1 MFWESR
7 GIRDDVWER
16 VLKGKGVPGSIRNG
30 KGERGWIKRPSQ
42 EHIEESYE
50 RLVTQGIAS
59 FHCSETLDLIHH
71 MYAYIKKQQ
80 GELEKKR
87 FARVRGDQPLSME
100 GPDGEGGS
108 YLYDGPDLSDDAGI
122 GGMKMG

>member
-7 GIRDDVWER
+7 GIWNDVWER
-16 VLKGKGVPGSIRNG
+16 VPEGKGVRKGIRNV
-30 KGERGWIKRPSQ
+30 KGERGWFKRPSQ
-42 EHIEESYE
+42 EYIEESYE

-59 FHCSETLDLIHH
+59 FHCSEALDLIHH

-87 FARVRGDQPLSME
+87 FARVGSTQPLSIE
-100 GPDGEGGS
+100 GPDDDGGS
-108 YLYDGPDLSDDAGI
+108 YLYDGPDPYDDDGI
-122 GGMKMG
+122 GDENG